1 VVLAAALSVGARPRM
16 TCRMQAVTAWWPLAD
31 NAQDVSNGGDTCD
44 VRVDWQT
51 AVAIGDTLAVSTDDG
66 FDEGW
71 VEAFRVV
78 LDEHER
84 EAAARSWSEIDFD
97 YADEGAFRLLVR
109 EIEPEAGPSELR
121 QALEGVVEA
130 ANRAARVG
138 THVYDL
144 ARELR
149 RPQPEAQRESVPPPS
164 LDPLA
169 DELDADA
176 A

>member
-1 VVLAAALSVGARPRM
+1 MPGSPGCCAADETIRAGGHGL
-16 TCRMQAVTAWWPLAD
+16 WLLAD
-31 NAQDVSNGGDTCD
+31 NAREMSHGSDTYD
-44 VRVDWQT
+44 ARVDWQT
-51 AVAIGDTLAVSTDDG
+51 AVAFGDTLAVGMDDG
-66 FDEGW
+66 CDDRW
-71 VEAFRVV
+71 IEAFQVV
-78 LDEHER
+78 LHEHEHR
-84 EAAARSWSEIDFD
+84 TTAQSWSEIDFD
-97 YADEGAFRLLVR
+97 HVAGGAELRVLVR
-109 EIEPEAGPSELR
+109 EIAPDAGAAELR
-121 QALEGVVEA
+121 QAVEEVVEA

-149 RPQPEAQRESVPPPS
+149 RPEPEGPRESIPPPS

>member
-1 VVLAAALSVGARPRM
+1 M
-16 TCRMQAVTAWWPLAD
+16 TWWPLAD
-31 NAQDVSNGGDTCD
+31 NAREVGSGNDSCD

-51 AVAIGDTLAVSTDDG
+51 AVAIGDTLAVGT
-66 FDEGW
+66 DEGIDDRW

-84 EAAARSWSEIDFD
+84 RHGARGWGEIDFD
-97 YADEGAFRLLVR
+97 HIPGEGELRLLVR
-109 EIEPEAGPSELR
+109 EIEPGTGASELR
-121 QALEGVVEA
+121 EAVEDVVEA

-149 RPQPEAQRESVPPPS
+149 RPEPEGPRGSVPPPS

>member
-1 VVLAAALSVGARPRM
+1 M
-16 TCRMQAVTAWWPLAD
+16 HAVMPWWPLAD
-31 NAQDVSNGGDTCD
+31 NAREVGTGNDSGD

-51 AVAIGDTLAVSTDDG
+51 AVAIGDTLAVGTDEG
-66 FDEGW
+66 FDDRW
-71 VEAFRVV
+71 AEAFQVV

-84 EAAARSWSEIDFD
+84 QADARSWGEIDFD
-97 YADEGAFRLLVR
+97 HGAGEGTLRLLVR
-109 EIEPEAGPSELR
+109 EIEPGTGASELR
-121 QALEGVVEA
+121 EAVEDVVEA

-138 THVYDL
+138 THVYEL

-149 RPQPEAQRESVPPPS
+149 RPPPEGPRGSVPPPS

>member
-1 VVLAAALSVGARPRM
+1 
-16 TCRMQAVTAWWPLAD
+16 MQAVMTFCRFADTARE
-31 NAQDVSNGGDTCD
+31 VSNANDSCD

-51 AVAIGDTLAVSTDDG
+51 AVAIGDTLAVGTDEG
-66 FDEGW
+66 FDDRW

-84 EAAARSWSEIDFD
+84 QDGAPSWGEIDFD
-97 YADEGAFRLLVR
+97 YVAADGALRLLVR
-109 EIEPEAGPSELR
+109 EIEPETGASELR
-121 QALEGVVEA
+121 EAVEGVVEA

-144 ARELR
+144 ACELR
-149 RPQPEAQRESVPPPS
+149 RPHAEAPRGSVPPPP

>member
-1 VVLAAALSVGARPRM
+1 M
-16 TCRMQAVTAWWPLAD
+16 TGRVQAVMPWWPLAD
-31 NAQDVSNGGDTCD
+31 NAREVANGNDTYD
-44 VRVDWQT
+44 ARVDWQT
-51 AVAIGDTLAVSTDDG
+51 AVAIGDTLAVGMHDD
-66 FDEGW
+66 FDDRW
-71 VEAFRVV
+71 IEAFRIV

-84 EAAARSWSEIDFD
+84 RDGASGWGEIDFD
-97 YADEGAFRLLVR
+97 YAAGEGALRVLVR
-109 EIEPEAGPSELR
+109 EVEPETGASELR
-121 QALEGVVEA
+121 EAVEDVVQA

-149 RPQPEAQRESVPPPS
+149 RPQPEAPRGSVPPPP